1 MYPASLT
8 IVAKSGHARYTVE
21 AGGTDHEPGI
31 GRSRWSCH
39 APPAIPTRPVI
50 AASLI
55 GNVMEWYDFAIYG
68 YFAVVHRRQLLPCR
82 RSYLVDAGR
91 FCRVRCRLPCPSAGR
106 RPVRA
111 CRRPDWAQAGADGL
125 GDVDGMPTVL
135 IGLLPTHAQI
145 GALAGAALV
154 FLRLLQG
161 LAVGGEFTSSI
172 AYAVEHAPAQIAAD
186 KVAGWW

>member
-1 MYPASLT
+1 
-8 IVAKSGHARYTVE
+8 
-21 AGGTDHEPGI
+21 
-31 GRSRWSCH
+31 
-39 APPAIPTRPVI
+39 
-50 AASLI
+50 
-55 GNVMEWYDFAIYG
+55 
-68 YFAVVHRRQLLPCR
+68 
-82 RSYLVDAGR
+82 
-91 FCRVRCRLPCPSAGR
+91 
-106 RPVRA
+106 
-111 CRRPDWAQAGADGL
+111 
-125 GDVDGMPTVL
+125 MPTVL